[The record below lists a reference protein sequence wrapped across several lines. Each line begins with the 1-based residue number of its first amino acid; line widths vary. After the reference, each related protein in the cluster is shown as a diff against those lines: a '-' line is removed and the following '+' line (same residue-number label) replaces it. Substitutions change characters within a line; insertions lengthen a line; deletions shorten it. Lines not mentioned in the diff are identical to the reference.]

1 MVEIPK
7 LLDEYFE
14 DPNQLELADKTWD
27 QIDHLLDALVQSTAC
42 TNEAIRY
49 LLGAIAKG
57 WPDPHDRLAFEAA
70 RRLKEKQEGSN
81 A

>member
-27 QIDHLLDALVQSTAC
+27 QIDHLLDALVQNTAC

-57 WPDPHDRLAFEAA
+57 WPEPADRFAFET
-70 RRLKEKQEGSN
+70 RRLKEQQGGIN
-81 A
+81 G

>member
-1 MVEIPK
+1 MAEFIKGLP
-7 LLDEYFE
+7 DYFE
-14 DPNQLELADKTWD
+14 DEGHCELADRTWD
-27 QIDHLLDALVQSTAC
+27 QIEHLLDALVQSTAC